1 MRGSSTRKVQG
12 KSKIVTKDVVCVPY
26 EEGDVF
32 AIPRGVRRAQLA
44 ELGLIGKVS
53 LNTTWTKSAVAKEIS
68 SIFGKAFK
76 LGDNEEMPF
85 QYLR

>member
-1 MRGSSTRKVQG
+1 MEGSSTRKVQG
-12 KSKIVTKDVVCVPY
+12 KSKIVTKDVVYVPY

-32 AIPRGVRRAQLA
+32 AIPRGGRRAQLE

-53 LNTTWTKSAVAKEIS
+53 LNTTWNKSSVAKEIS
-68 SIFGKAFK
+68 STFRKVFK
-76 LGDNEEMPF
+76 LGDNEEMLF